1 MQTIVIFEKPDRIS
15 NKKVHDI
22 LVGILTFILAP
33 VVNIAVI
40 NSGKE
45 SALYNSLSR
54 LAWPEGLL
62 WLIYIW
68 GLINTSIFLYVTI
81 LINKSAG
88 YNKKWRKAFIAIPL
102 VSLFLMTVG
111 ISIPSYGDRGDYY
124 NMLRTIH
131 TSISCVGFFGFFVAI
146 LIIMGTLW
154 TKYKK
159 QALILS
165 LLATFTLI
173 IGVFSLTCIYDPAS
187 YCTISAPAQI
197 IIFCMYHVD
206 VGVTY
211 YTLSLKDKKDEDE
224 EYNTFA

>member
-1 MQTIVIFEKPDRIS
+1 MQNIIIFDKPDRIS
-15 NKKVHDI
+15 HKKVHDI
-22 LVGILTFILAP
+22 LVGILAFICAP
-33 VVNIAVI
+33 VLNIGVI
-40 NSGKE
+40 SSGKD

-54 LAWPEGLL
+54 IAWPEGLL
-62 WLIYIW
+62 WLVYIW
-68 GLINTSIFLYVTI
+68 GLVNTAIFLYISI

-88 YNKKWRKAFIAIPL
+88 YTKKWRKAFIAIPL

-131 TSISCVGFFGFFVAI
+131 TSISSVGFFGFFIAI
-146 LIIMGTLW
+146 IVMLSTLW

-165 LLATFTLI
+165 LLATFTVI
-173 IGVFSLTCIYDPAS
+173 MGVFSLTSIYDPAS

-197 IIFCMYHVD
+197 IIFNMYHVD
-206 VGVTY
+206 VAVTY
-211 YTLSLKDKKDEDE
+211 YTLSLQDKKDEE
-224 EYNTFA
+224 SNELV